1 MSNGTAQYNEL
12 CRTHWGGDAE
22 GVEIDAL
29 NENFAVLYNYSHHNS
44 GGFVQFC
51 TPANLPSYDSYY
63 AYNIS
68 ENDGTYG
75 PRPNSNSLIMP
86 FAAAMNCSVFN
97 NTVYFDPFPAQDN
110 NGADRFFNDNSSNVQ
125 SVAIYNNIF
134 YRGGNAYQFNSGEI
148 NYFNNKMESLADD
161 NVVPDGGNTRFANNL
176 FYNFDTT
183 SINPDSAFYQDNI
196 WGVDPKLADPGTM
209 GDGNADALLKENDI
223 TKAWKLDAYK
233 LAEDSPAIGAG
244 RAIRT
249 EYVNLKDMLGN
260 TVDAQKPD
268 LGAIQYT
275 PPVDKSS
282 LQTLVNTSEQYYNQL
297 DRYTPESARAFK
309 AAYEEAMRVLAD
321 ANADDAAVKAAHAA
335 LEEAVKGLVEQGGTI
350 DRGSLQT
357 LVDTSEQ
364 YYNQLDRYTPESAQ
378 AFKAAY
384 EEAMRVLTDA
394 NADDAAVRAA
404 YAALEAASKGL
415 VEQGGTDTPGTIDKS
430 SLQTLVDT
438 SEQYYNQLDRYT
450 PETAQAFKAAY
461 EEAMRVLADANADDA
476 AVRAAYAALEA
487 ASKGLVEQAEHPEHP
502 EQAEH
507 LQRTI
512 NKRKAKTAHPQAGPY
527 RQGITAHRVLR
538 QRQRRCLQAEQF
550 WLYW

>member
-1 MSNGTAQYNEL
+1 MW
-12 CRTHWGGDAE
+12 CRT
-22 GVEIDAL
+22 
-29 NENFAVLYNYSHHNS
+29 
-44 GGFVQFC
+44 
-51 TPANLPSYDSYY
+51 
-63 AYNIS
+63 
-68 ENDGTYG
+68 
-75 PRPNSNSLIMP
+75 
-86 FAAAMNCSVFN
+86 
-97 NTVYFDPFPAQDN
+97 
-110 NGADRFFNDNSSNVQ
+110 
-125 SVAIYNNIF
+125 
-134 YRGGNAYQFNSGEI
+134 
-148 NYFNNKMESLADD
+148 
-161 NVVPDGGNTRFANNL
+161 GGNTRFANNL

-321 ANADDAAVKAAHAA
+321 ANADDAAV
-335 LEEAVKGLVEQGGTI
+335 
-350 DRGSLQT
+350 
-357 LVDTSEQ
+357 
-364 YYNQLDRYTPESAQ
+364 
-378 AFKAAY
+378 
-384 EEAMRVLTDA
+384 
-394 NADDAAVRAA
+394 
-404 YAALEAASKGL
+404 
-415 VEQGGTDTPGTIDKS
+415 
-430 SLQTLVDT
+430 
-438 SEQYYNQLDRYT
+438 
-450 PETAQAFKAAY
+450 
-461 EEAMRVLADANADDA
+461 
-476 AVRAAYAALEA
+476 RAAYAALEA

>member
-1 MSNGTAQYNEL
+1 MW
-12 CRTHWGGDAE
+12 CRT
-22 GVEIDAL
+22 
-29 NENFAVLYNYSHHNS
+29 
-44 GGFVQFC
+44 
-51 TPANLPSYDSYY
+51 
-63 AYNIS
+63 
-68 ENDGTYG
+68 
-75 PRPNSNSLIMP
+75 
-86 FAAAMNCSVFN
+86 
-97 NTVYFDPFPAQDN
+97 
-110 NGADRFFNDNSSNVQ
+110 
-125 SVAIYNNIF
+125 
-134 YRGGNAYQFNSGEI
+134 
-148 NYFNNKMESLADD
+148 
-161 NVVPDGGNTRFANNL
+161 GGNTRFANNL

-282 LQTLVNTSEQYYNQL
+282 MQTLVNTSEQYYNQL

-415 VEQGGTDTPGTIDKS
+415 VEQ
-430 SLQTLVDT
+430 
-438 SEQYYNQLDRYT
+438 
-450 PETAQAFKAAY
+450 A
-461 EEAMRVLADANADDA
+461 
-476 AVRAAYAALEA
+476 
-487 ASKGLVEQAEHPEHP
+487 EHP